1 MKLLINTASADRGGS
16 VQVALS
22 FLAECKEIEGHEY
35 HVFLSPNVGKGVD
48 QSSFSANFYFYLMS
62 QRPAQRLFSLK
73 PMSREFDALERE
85 IKPDCVF
92 TTSGPSYWRPRPP
105 HLIGYN
111 LPHYIYRDSPF
122 WKRVGF
128 RERLQFNLKGILI
141 RWFFRRDADAYVVQT
156 DDVNQRLQ
164 AFIGKSNVHTVSN
177 TCSAAYYD
185 AHRCAPKL
193 PPRSE
198 DEFRALTLSALYSH
212 KNLEVI
218 REVVDEFRR
227 RKRPSPRFV
236 LTIQQADYDLVFW
249 ENYTEEVVTVGP
261 VPPSECPSL
270 YDECDAM
277 FLPTLLECFSASY
290 PEAMIM
296 KKPILTSDL
305 GFAQTVCQDAALYFD
320 PLNASEIAD
329 QFERLMD
336 SDELQNDLIGR
347 GLERV
352 KTFNSAA
359 QRACRFISICGSF
372 VESKTQLK

>member
-22 FLAECKEIEGHEY
+22 FLAECKKIEGHDY
-35 HVFLSPNVGKGVD
+35 HVFLSPNVGKSVE
-48 QSSFSANFYFYLMS
+48 QSSFPPNFHFHQMA
-62 QRPAQRLFSLK
+62 QRPSSRVFSLK
-73 PMSREFDALERE
+73 PMSRLFSELERS

-92 TTSGPSYWRPRPP
+92 TTSGPSYWRPKAP

-122 WKRVGF
+122 WQRVGF
-128 RERLQFNLKGILI
+128 RERLQFNLKEILI

-164 AFIGKSNVHTVSN
+164 AFLDKSDVHTVSN

-185 AHRCAPKL
+185 SHRCAPKL
-193 PPRSE
+193 PKSQGG
-198 DEFRALTLSALYSH
+198 EFRALTLSALYTH
-212 KNLEVI
+212 KNLEII
-218 REVVDEFRR
+218 RAVVDEFRR
-227 RKRPSPRFV
+227 RGRPSSRFV
-236 LTIQQADYDLVFW
+236 LTIQQADYDSVFG
-249 ENYTEEVVTVGP
+249 ENYIDEVVTVGP

-270 YDECDAM
+270 YEECDAM

-296 KKPILTSDL
+296 RKPILTSAL

-320 PLNASEIAD
+320 PLSAIEIVD
-329 QFERLMD
+329 QLERLMD
-336 SDELQNDLIGR
+336 SEKLKNDLIER
-347 GLERV
+347 GEQRV
-352 KTFNSAA
+352 KTFNDAH
-359 QRACRFISICGSF
+359 QRAKAFLSICEGLM
-372 VESKTQLK
+372 SKD

>member
-22 FLAECKEIEGHEY
+22 FLAECKKIEGHDY
-35 HVFLSPNVGKGVD
+35 HVFLSPNVGKSVE
-48 QSSFSANFYFYLMS
+48 QSSFPLNFHFHQMA
-62 QRPAQRLFSLK
+62 QRPSSRVFSLK
-73 PMSREFDALERE
+73 PMSRLFSELERS
-85 IKPDCVF
+85 IGPDCVF
-92 TTSGPSYWRPRPP
+92 TTSGPSYWRPKAP

-122 WKRVGF
+122 WQRVGF
-128 RERLQFNLKGILI
+128 RERLQFNLKEILI

-164 AFIGKSNVHTVSN
+164 AFLGKSDVHTVSN

-185 AHRCAPKL
+185 SHRCAPKL
-193 PPRSE
+193 PKSQGG
-198 DEFRALTLSALYSH
+198 EFRALTLSALYTH
-212 KNLEVI
+212 KNLEII
-218 REVVDEFRR
+218 RAVVDEFRR
-227 RKRPSPRFV
+227 RGRPSSRFV
-236 LTIQQADYDLVFW
+236 LTIQQADYDSVFG
-249 ENYTEEVVTVGP
+249 ENYIDEVVTVGP

-270 YDECDAM
+270 YEECDAM

-296 KKPILTSDL
+296 RKPILTSAL

-320 PLNASEIAD
+320 PLSAIEIVD

-336 SDELQNDLIGR
+336 SEKLKNDLIELG
-347 GLERV
+347 EQRV
-352 KTFNSAA
+352 KTFNDAH
-359 QRACRFISICGSF
+359 QRAKAFLSICEGLM
-372 VESKTQLK
+372 SKD